1 MFRSSKISF
10 AEDVSL
16 KLLQASMYTICILK
30 FMSQPITARLDED
43 VVQAIDE
50 AVACGVAPN
59 RGAIIS
65 RAVREWLS
73 RHSEEAIK
81 DSYRKRYEALD
92 LDEQDLIARLATIS
106 AAICIADS
114 NK

>member
-1 MFRSSKISF
+1 M
-10 AEDVSL
+10 
-16 KLLQASMYTICILK
+16 CILV

-43 VVQAIDE
+43 VVQAIDN

-73 RHSEEAIK
+73 HHSEEAIK
-81 DSYRKRYEALD
+81 DSYRKRYEAID
-92 LDEQDLIARLATIS
+92 PDEQELIAKLGISSATI
-106 AAICIADS
+106 AIES

>member
-1 MFRSSKISF
+1 MC
-10 AEDVSL
+10 
-16 KLLQASMYTICILK
+16 TICILV

-43 VVQAIDE
+43 VVQAIDN

-65 RAVREWLS
+65 RAVKEWLS
-73 RHSEEAIK
+73 HHSEEAIK
-81 DSYRKRYEALD
+81 DSYRKRYEAID
-92 LDEQDLIARLATIS
+92 PDEQELIAKLGISSATIVVE
-106 AAICIADS
+106 S

>member
-1 MFRSSKISF
+1 
-10 AEDVSL
+10 
-16 KLLQASMYTICILK
+16 
-30 FMSQPITARLDED
+30 MSQPVTARLDED
-43 VVQAIDE
+43 VVQAIDN
-50 AVACGVAPN
+50 AVASGVAPN

-73 RHSEEAIK
+73 HHSEEAIK

-92 LDEQDLIARLATIS
+92 SDEQELIAKLGTASATIS
-106 AAICIADS
+106 IDS

>member
-1 MFRSSKISF
+1 MCT
-10 AEDVSL
+10 
-16 KLLQASMYTICILK
+16 MCILV

-43 VVQAIDE
+43 VVQAIDN

-73 RHSEEAIK
+73 HHSEEAIK
-81 DSYRKRYEALD
+81 DSYRKRYEAID
-92 LDEQDLIARLATIS
+92 PDEQELIAKLGISSATI
-106 AAICIADS
+106 AIES

>member
-1 MFRSSKISF
+1 
-10 AEDVSL
+10 
-16 KLLQASMYTICILK
+16 
-30 FMSQPITARLDED
+30 MSQPITARLDED
-43 VVQAIDE
+43 VVQAIDN

-65 RAVREWLS
+65 RAVKEWLN

-81 DSYRKRYEALD
+81 DSYRKRYEAID
-92 LDEQDLIARLATIS
+92 SDEQELIAKLGMSSATI
-106 AAICIADS
+106 AIES